1 MHYKKISVAEWNRQL
16 AELRVDSRRSF
27 GGHESDLTIY
37 LDMSVIPGYREREA
51 VRLGISPN
59 EVNTVVLAQ
68 KGYSQSEPQSG
79 LVAVV

>member
-1 MHYKKISVAEWNRQL
+1 MQYKKIFCTDWYKQL

-51 VRLGISPN
+51 VRLGISSN

-68 KGYSQSEPQSG
+68 KRYSQSEPQSG